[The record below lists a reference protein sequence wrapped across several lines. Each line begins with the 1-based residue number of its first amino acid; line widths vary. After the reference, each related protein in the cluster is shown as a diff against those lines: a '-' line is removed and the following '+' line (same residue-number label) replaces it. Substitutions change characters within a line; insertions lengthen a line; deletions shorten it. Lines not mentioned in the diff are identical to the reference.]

1 MSRRTEN
8 TLDPTLATYAG
19 SFDPPTF
26 GHTDLIERSAVIYK
40 KVIVAVGNNP
50 RKRYLFSVE
59 ERVKLLED
67 VFVGWAN
74 IEVRPFSGLL
84 VDFCTEVGAGV
95 IVRGLRA
102 VTDFEFEF
110 QMGLANMDLEPNIE
124 TMFLLTAPEK
134 LFVSSSIVREIADG
148 GRDVSKYVPAGVAKA
163 LATKLAQH

>member
-1 MSRRTEN
+1 MRKKTSS
-8 TLDPTLATYAG
+8 TLDPTMATYAG

-26 GHTDLIERSAVIYK
+26 GHTDLIERSAQIYK

-50 RKRYLFSVE
+50 RKRYLFTVE
-59 ERVKLLED
+59 ERVQMLEE
-67 VFVGWAN
+67 VFVGWEN
-74 IEVRPFSGLL
+74 IEVRQFDGLL
-84 VDFCTEVGAGV
+84 VDFCKEIGAGV

-110 QMGLANMDLEPNIE
+110 QMGLANMDLEPDIE

-148 GRDVSKYVPAGVAKA
+148 GRDVSKYVPAHVAKA
-163 LATKLAQH
+163 LAKKLQS

>member
-1 MSRRTEN
+1 MTQMP
-8 TLDPTLATYAG
+8 LDPTTATYAG

-26 GHTDLIERSAVIYK
+26 GHTDLIERSAGIYK

-50 RKRYLFSVE
+50 RKNYLFTVE
-59 ERVKLLED
+59 ERVQMLEE
-67 VFVGWAN
+67 VFVGWSN
-74 IEVRPFSGLL
+74 IEVRPFDGLL
-84 VDFCTEVGAGV
+84 VEFCKEVGAGV

-110 QMGLANMDLEPNIE
+110 QMGLANMDLEPDIE

-148 GRDVSKYVPAGVAKA
+148 GRDVSKYVPAHVSKA
-163 LATKLAQH
+163 LVKKLEGQR